1 MHDNSPNLAVRF
13 LTAKA
18 KRNIHY
24 IAVLLA
30 SVGLEP
36 ALRFT
41 LLLEEQSSSLVS
53 VEQRGLFLH
62 LSLAIHVLRS
72 PLISPMP
79 QIGRAH
85 V

>member
-30 SVGLEP
+30 SLLGWNQVSD
-36 ALRFT
+36 ALFY
-41 LLLEEQSSSLVS
+41 L
-53 VEQRGLFLH
+53 
-62 LSLAIHVLRS
+62 VLRIKRTTEAGHDVS
-72 PLISPMP
+72 
-79 QIGRAH
+79 H
-85 V
+85 E